1 MKRLFAILI
10 LLSLILTGCAGI
22 KEAAKGEE
30 STGEVI
36 AQQETKG
43 PTQAETSEPAVGSTE
58 NSAEEAA
65 VEAAEEP
72 TQESTEESIAAG
84 TGPDGWDAGIGAKSW
99 HDRTP
104 LNEEELPEVCR
115 GKVIDWIYTDFALII
130 ISSDNYVGYIVDGE
144 LTKAWDI
151 KVKPDNFLFDASLFN
166 ANAKYRWYGY
176 VGDSIVRIKSDVV
189 EYETRSIAQYA
200 FNGSDWYCYYI
211 LSNNLYFWSP
221 SCTTLVDTAVVE
233 TYTKDGYTFYRKVT
247 DDVFVIDANPFTVG
261 RQTQEYVNA
270 HPLTPVYLGNG
281 PMHNYYVQLN
291 PENGESKER
300 LGEEFE
306 QRYGLNT
313 AIYGNPTDEIDV
325 ADFIRYATESRNHI
339 FDRYGIPTENTKEMF
354 KFDNIYLHGHLGHLR
369 VFYKNDAIDYLS
381 WTCYEHSWDI
391 YDDLHEYF
399 LSYGPIGESRMPRD
413 GQIEESA
420 VVDGYTIFAG
430 YEDSDH
436 GQYTYAFILYQ

>member
-1 MKRLFAILI
+1 MRDGSFALEGSCKKDAAFPAVRKIFAACSRLIDDADEQGQLVF
-10 LLSLILTGCAGI
+10 SVY
-22 KEAAKGEE
+22 GEE
-30 STGEVI
+30 E
-36 AQQETKG
+36 
-43 PTQAETSEPAVGSTE
+43 
-58 NSAEEAA
+58 
-65 VEAAEEP
+65 
-72 TQESTEESIAAG
+72 G
-84 TGPDGWDAGIGAKSW
+84 T
-99 HDRTP
+99 
-104 LNEEELPEVCR
+104 VQ
-115 GKVIDWIYTDFALII
+115 GKV
-130 ISSDNYVGYIVDGE
+130 
-144 LTKAWDI
+144 
-151 KVKPDNFLFDASLFN
+151 
-166 ANAKYRWYGY
+166 
-176 VGDSIVRIKSDVV
+176 
-189 EYETRSIAQYA
+189 
-200 FNGSDWYCYYI
+200 
-211 LSNNLYFWSP
+211 
-221 SCTTLVDTAVVE
+221 
-233 TYTKDGYTFYRKVT
+233 

-270 HPLTPVYLGNG
+270 HPLTPVYLGSG
-281 PMHNYYVQLN
+281 PMHNYYMQLN
-291 PENGESKER
+291 PENGESKEGR
-300 LGEEFE
+300 REEFE

-325 ADFIRYATESRNHI
+325 ADFIKYATESRNHI
-339 FDRYGIPTENTKEMF
+339 FDHYGLPTENTKEKF